1 VLAGSILGLS
11 RVTPKACY
19 LGKRSRLDHTNN
31 MPSNHIANVISG
43 ALIALVN
50 ISVAISVAAL
60 LFAQT
65 DPRLMVPGIAI
76 LLMGTL
82 ITGLGGSLFSDFKS
96 VICSPRNGLVP
107 VFAVMVTSIYASF
120 GNEYSIGAEATIIA
134 AFMVTTMITGLFLLL
149 LGRLKLGNLV
159 RYIPYPVT
167 GGFFAGIGYI
177 FVEGGL
183 TVAAGSDPTLGS
195 FTDSAF
201 IQLTTPAVVLA
212 LCLISGK
219 LFRDNRLSV
228 PGILLLLI
236 LIFYG
241 VLAMGGI
248 STEEAA
254 ANGLLPSIESTG
266 ALVPVFHLDYFE
278 QVNWVA
284 IYDQLSGIVVVA
296 LLCSMMLL
304 LDVSGIEL
312 IARKDLNPDHEL
324 EVMGYTNMVNS
335 LFGGFPGVHD
345 ASDTAL
351 VDRLGGK
358 DRLTGY
364 VYAVLVGASIFAGAG
379 FMEIVPTFLLGGLL
393 IYVGLEFLI
402 DWLWKARDEL
412 PLSDYVVVILIL
424 IVIIFSDIL
433 QGVTFGFFV
442 AIILFVINYS
452 QLSVI
457 KIETNG
463 SDHASNVD
471 RDLETRELL
480 NKEGHRILILILQG
494 FIFFGTADKLITAI
508 RTRIVDADDHSQF
521 DYLVLDFHHVSQLDT
536 SAIVSFTKLAQL
548 SDRVGFHIVISGADD
563 KSIKQL
569 VKHGFFTFGEQRWE
583 RNYKQQVDTAVDWC
597 ERRILADLNRSD
609 EDNNLELTDVLR
621 RIAYAEED
629 VKLLAEFF
637 VVERRVSG
645 EYLFREGD
653 KGESL
658 YFVGSG
664 TVVVVLQV
672 PSQQEQI
679 LRKYKAGAIL
689 GEMAIYTG
697 DNRTASVRIENDA
710 VLFRLDKDKLEAM
723 SRRFPAST
731 AALHTYIVKVLS
743 ERLSRA
749 NRNLSRYI

>member
-1 VLAGSILGLS
+1 MQMQSS
-11 RVTPKACY
+11 
-19 LGKRSRLDHTNN
+19 
-31 MPSNHIANVISG
+31 HIANIISG

-50 ISVAISVAAL
+50 ISVAVSVAAL

-65 DPRLMVPGIAI
+65 DQRLMVPGIAI
-76 LLMGTL
+76 LLIGTL
-82 ITGLGGSLFSDFKS
+82 VTGLGGTLFSGYKA
-96 VICSPRNGLVP
+96 VVCSPRNGLIP
-107 VFAVMVTSIYASF
+107 VFAVIVSSIYVSF
-120 GNEYSIGAEATIIA
+120 GSEYSIGAEATIIVA
-134 AFMVTTMITGLFLLL
+134 IMVTTTFAGLFLLL

-159 RYIPYPVT
+159 RYIPYLVT

-177 FVEGGL
+177 FIQGGL
-183 TVAAGSDPTLGS
+183 TVASGRDAELSSITDPK
-195 FTDSAF
+195 F
-201 IQLTTPAVVLA
+201 IQLVTPAVVLA
-212 LCLISGK
+212 LCLIIGK
-219 LFRDNRLSV
+219 MFRDNRLSV
-228 PGILLLLI
+228 PGILLLSVL
-236 LIFYG
+236 LFYG

-248 STEEAA
+248 SREQAA
-254 ANGLLPSIESTG
+254 ENGLLPIIESAGT
-266 ALVPVFHLDYFE
+266 LVPVFHWEYLQEVKWIAIWE
-278 QVNWVA
+278 Q
-284 IYDQLSGIVVVA
+284 LGGIVVVA

-312 IARKDLNPDHEL
+312 LAKQDLNPDHEL
-324 EVMGYTNMVNS
+324 EVMGYTNVVNGM
-335 LFGGFPGVHD
+335 LGGFPGVHD

-358 DRLTGY
+358 DRLMGI
-364 VYAVLVGASIFAGAG
+364 VNSLLVAAAILAGTE
-379 FMEIVPTFLLGGLL
+379 FMELVPTFLLGGLL

-402 DWLWKARDEL
+402 DWVWKARDEL

-424 IVIIFSDIL
+424 VVIIFSDIL

-442 AIILFVINYS
+442 AIILFVVNYS

-480 NKEGHRILILILQG
+480 NKEGHRVLIMVLQG
-494 FIFFGTADKLITAI
+494 FIFFGTADKLITSI
-508 RTRIVDADDHSQF
+508 RNRIMELDGSKF
-521 DYLVLDFHHVSQLDT
+521 DFLVLDFHHVSQLDT
-536 SAIVSFTKLAQL
+536 SAIVTFSKLAQL
-548 SDRVGFHIVISGADD
+548 SDRIGFHIVISSADE

-569 VKHGFFTFGEQRWE
+569 VKHGFFTFDDQRLERHYKEQL
-583 RNYKQQVDTAVDWC
+583 DTAVDWC
-597 ERRILADLNRSD
+597 ERRILQDLNLND
-609 EDNNLELTDVLR
+609 EEQNLDMHDVLG
-621 RIAYAEED
+621 RIAYEEAD
-629 VKLLAEFF
+629 VKLLSDFF
-637 VVERRVSG
+637 VVENRTAG
-645 EYLFREGD
+645 EYLFKEGD

-664 TVVVVLQV
+664 TVVVVLKIPRQA
-672 PSQQEQI
+672 ERI

-697 DNRTASVRIENDA
+697 ENRTASVRIESDA
-710 VLFRLDKDKLEAM
+710 RLFRLDKEKLEEM

-743 ERLSRA
+743 ERLGRA

>member
-1 VLAGSILGLS
+1 MQMQSS
-11 RVTPKACY
+11 
-19 LGKRSRLDHTNN
+19 
-31 MPSNHIANVISG
+31 HIANIISG

-50 ISVAISVAAL
+50 ISVAVSVAAL

-65 DPRLMVPGIAI
+65 DQRLMVPGIAI
-76 LLMGTL
+76 LLIGTL
-82 ITGLGGSLFSDFKS
+82 VTGLGGTLFSGYKA
-96 VICSPRNGLVP
+96 VVCSPRNGLIP
-107 VFAVMVTSIYASF
+107 VFAVIVSSIYVSF
-120 GNEYSIGAEATIIA
+120 GSEYSIGAEATIIVA
-134 AFMVTTMITGLFLLL
+134 IMVTTTFAGLFLLL

-159 RYIPYPVT
+159 RYIPYLVT

-177 FVEGGL
+177 FIQGGL
-183 TVAAGSDPTLGS
+183 TVASGRDAELSSITDPQ
-195 FTDSAF
+195 F
-201 IQLTTPAVVLA
+201 IQLVTPAVVLA
-212 LCLISGK
+212 LCLIIGK
-219 LFRDNRLSV
+219 MFRDNRLSV
-228 PGILLLLI
+228 PGILLLSVL
-236 LIFYG
+236 LFYG

-248 STEEAA
+248 SREQAA
-254 ANGLLPSIESTG
+254 ENGLLPIIESAGT
-266 ALVPVFHLDYFE
+266 LVPVFHWEYLQEVKWIAIWE
-278 QVNWVA
+278 Q
-284 IYDQLSGIVVVA
+284 LGGIVVVA

-312 IARKDLNPDHEL
+312 LAKQDLNPDHEL
-324 EVMGYTNMVNS
+324 EVMGYTNVVNGM
-335 LFGGFPGVHD
+335 LGGFPGVHD

-358 DRLTGY
+358 DRLMGI
-364 VYAVLVGASIFAGAG
+364 VNSLLVAAAILAGTE
-379 FMEIVPTFLLGGLL
+379 FMELVPTFLLGGLL

-402 DWLWKARDEL
+402 DWVWKARDEL

-424 IVIIFSDIL
+424 VVIIFSDIL

-442 AIILFVINYS
+442 AIILFVVNYS

-480 NKEGHRILILILQG
+480 NKEGHRVLIMVLQG
-494 FIFFGTADKLITAI
+494 FIFFGTADKLITSI
-508 RTRIVDADDHSQF
+508 RNRIMELDGSKF
-521 DYLVLDFHHVSQLDT
+521 DFLVLDFHHVSQLDT
-536 SAIVSFTKLAQL
+536 SAIVTFSKLAQL
-548 SDRVGFHIVISGADD
+548 SDRIGFHIVISSADE

-569 VKHGFFTFGEQRWE
+569 VKHGFFTFDDQRLERHYKEQL
-583 RNYKQQVDTAVDWC
+583 DTAVDWC
-597 ERRILADLNRSD
+597 ERRILQDLNLND
-609 EDNNLELTDVLR
+609 EEQNLDMHDVLG
-621 RIAYAEED
+621 RIAYEEAD
-629 VKLLAEFF
+629 VKLLSDFF
-637 VVERRVSG
+637 VVENRTAG
-645 EYLFREGD
+645 EYLFKEGD

-664 TVVVVLQV
+664 TVVVVLKIPRQA
-672 PSQQEQI
+672 ERI

-697 DNRTASVRIENDA
+697 ENRTASVRIESDA
-710 VLFRLDKDKLEAM
+710 RLFRLDKEKLEEM

-743 ERLSRA
+743 ERLGRA

>member
-1 VLAGSILGLS
+1 MQSSPLANI
-11 RVTPKACY
+11 
-19 LGKRSRLDHTNN
+19 
-31 MPSNHIANVISG
+31 ISG

-50 ISVAISVAAL
+50 ISVAVSVAAL

-65 DPRLMVPGIAI
+65 DQRLMVPGIAI
-76 LLMGTL
+76 LLIGTL
-82 ITGLGGSLFSDFKS
+82 VTGLGGTLFSGYKA
-96 VICSPRNGLVP
+96 VVCSPRNGLIP
-107 VFAVMVTSIYASF
+107 VFAVIVSSIYVSF
-120 GNEYSIGAEATIIA
+120 GSEYSIGAEATIIVA
-134 AFMVTTMITGLFLLL
+134 IMVTTTFAGLFLLL

-177 FVEGGL
+177 FIQGGL
-183 TVAAGSDPTLGS
+183 TVASGRDANLGAITDPQ
-195 FTDSAF
+195 F
-201 IQLTTPAVVLA
+201 IQLVTPAVVLA
-212 LCLISGK
+212 LCLIIGK
-219 LFRDNRLSV
+219 MFRDNRLSV
-228 PGILLLLI
+228 PGILLLSVL
-236 LIFYG
+236 LFYG

-248 STEEAA
+248 SREQAA
-254 ANGLLPSIESTG
+254 ENGLLPIIESAGT
-266 ALVPVFHLDYFE
+266 LVPIFHWEYLQEVKWMAIWE
-278 QVNWVA
+278 Q
-284 IYDQLSGIVVVA
+284 LGGIVVVA

-312 IARKDLNPDHEL
+312 LAKQDLNPDHEL
-324 EVMGYTNMVNS
+324 EVMGYTNVVNGM
-335 LFGGFPGVHD
+335 LGGFPGVHD

-358 DRLTGY
+358 DRLMGI
-364 VYAVLVGASIFAGAG
+364 VNSLLVAAAILAGTE
-379 FMEIVPTFLLGGLL
+379 FMELVPTFLLGGLL

-402 DWLWKARDEL
+402 DWVWKARDEL

-424 IVIIFSDIL
+424 VVIIFSDIL

-442 AIILFVINYS
+442 AIILFVVNYS
-452 QLSVI
+452 KLSVI

-480 NKEGHRILILILQG
+480 NKEGHRVLIMVLQG

-508 RTRIVDADDHSQF
+508 RNRIMELEGSKF
-521 DYLVLDFHHVSQLDT
+521 DFLVLDFHHVSQLDT
-536 SAIVSFTKLAQL
+536 SAIVTFSKLAQL
-548 SDRVGFHIVISGADD
+548 SDRIGFHIVISSADE

-569 VKHGFFTFGEQRWE
+569 VKHGFFTFGDQPLE
-583 RNYKQQVDTAVDWC
+583 RHYKDQLDTAVDWC
-597 ERRILADLNRSD
+597 ERRILQDLNLND
-609 EDNNLELTDVLR
+609 EEKNLDLHDVLG
-621 RIAYAEED
+621 RIAYEEAD
-629 VKLLAEFF
+629 VKLLANFF
-637 VVERRVSG
+637 AVENRKAG
-645 EYLFREGD
+645 EYLFKEGD
-653 KGESL
+653 SGESL

-664 TVVVVLQV
+664 TVVVVLKIPRQA
-672 PSQQEQI
+672 ERI

-697 DNRTASVRIENDA
+697 ENRTASVRIESDA
-710 VLFRLDKDKLEAM
+710 CLFRLDKEKLEEM

-743 ERLSRA
+743 ERLGRA

>member
-1 VLAGSILGLS
+1 MQSS
-11 RVTPKACY
+11 
-19 LGKRSRLDHTNN
+19 
-31 MPSNHIANVISG
+31 HIANIISG

-50 ISVAISVAAL
+50 ISVAVSVAAL

-65 DPRLMVPGIAI
+65 DQRLMVPGIAI
-76 LLMGTL
+76 LLIGTL
-82 ITGLGGSLFSDFKS
+82 VTGLGGTLFSGYKA
-96 VICSPRNGLVP
+96 VVCSPRNGLIP
-107 VFAVMVTSIYASF
+107 VFAVIVSSIYVSF
-120 GNEYSIGAEATIIA
+120 GSEYSIGAEATIIVA
-134 AFMVTTMITGLFLLL
+134 IMVTTTFAGLFLLL

-177 FVEGGL
+177 FIQGGL
-183 TVAAGSDPTLGS
+183 TVASGRDADMGSLTDPQ
-195 FTDSAF
+195 F
-201 IQLTTPAVVLA
+201 IQLVTPAVVLA
-212 LCLISGK
+212 LCLIIGK
-219 LFRDNRLSV
+219 MFRDNRLSV
-228 PGILLLLI
+228 PGILLLSVL
-236 LIFYG
+236 LFYG

-248 STEEAA
+248 SREQAA
-254 ANGLLPSIESTG
+254 ENGLLPIIESAGT
-266 ALVPVFHLDYFE
+266 LVPIFHWEYLQEVKWIAIWE
-278 QVNWVA
+278 Q
-284 IYDQLSGIVVVA
+284 LGGIIVVA

-312 IARKDLNPDHEL
+312 LAKKDLNPDHEL
-324 EVMGYTNMVNS
+324 EVMGYTNVVNGM
-335 LFGGFPGVHD
+335 LGGFPGVHD

-358 DRLTGY
+358 DRLMGI
-364 VYAVLVGASIFAGAG
+364 VNSLLVAAAILAGTE
-379 FMEIVPTFLLGGLL
+379 FMELVPTFLLGGLL

-424 IVIIFSDIL
+424 VVIIFSDIL

-442 AIILFVINYS
+442 AIILFVVNYS

-480 NKEGHRILILILQG
+480 NKEGHRILIMVLQG

-508 RTRIVDADDHSQF
+508 RNRIMELEGSKF
-521 DYLVLDFHHVSQLDT
+521 DFLVLDFHHVSQLDT
-536 SAIVSFTKLAQL
+536 SAIVTFSKLAQL
-548 SDRVGFHIVISGADD
+548 SDRIGFHIVISSADE

-569 VKHGFFTFGEQRWE
+569 VKHGFFTFGEQRLE
-583 RNYKQQVDTAVDWC
+583 RHYKEQLDTAVDWC
-597 ERRILADLNRSD
+597 ERRILQDLNRND
-609 EDNNLELTDVLR
+609 EEQNLELHDVLG
-621 RIAYAEED
+621 RIAYEEAD
-629 VKLLAEFF
+629 VKLLADFF
-637 VVERRVSG
+637 VVENRKAG
-645 EYLFREGD
+645 EYLFKEGD
-653 KGESL
+653 SGESL

-664 TVVVVLQV
+664 TVVVVLKV
-672 PSQQEQI
+672 PRQAERI

-697 DNRTASVRIENDA
+697 ENRTASVRIENDA
-710 VLFRLDKDKLEAM
+710 CLFRLDKEKLEEM
-723 SRRFPAST
+723 SRKFPAST

-743 ERLSRA
+743 ERLGRA

>member
-1 VLAGSILGLS
+1 MTSTIANKMGNIVAGS
-11 RVTPKACY
+11 
-19 LGKRSRLDHTNN
+19 
-31 MPSNHIANVISG
+31 
-43 ALIALVN
+43 LIALVN
-50 ISVAISVAAL
+50 ISVAVSVAAL

-76 LLMGTL
+76 LLAGTL
-82 ITGLGGSLFSDFKS
+82 VTGLGGTLFSGFRA

-107 VFAVMVTSIYASF
+107 VFAVMVTSIYSSF
-120 GNEYSIGAEATIIA
+120 GSEYSIGAEATIIA
-134 AFMVTTMITGLFLLL
+134 AIMVTTMITGLFLLL
-149 LGRLKLGNLV
+149 LGRLELGNLV

-183 TVAAGSDPTLGS
+183 TVASGVEPQLGS
-195 FTDSAF
+195 FGDATF
-201 IQLTTPAVVLA
+201 IQLVTPAVVLA
-212 LCLISGK
+212 LCLIVGK

-228 PGILLLLI
+228 PGILLISL

-241 VLAMGGI
+241 VLVLAGI
-248 STEEAA
+248 SREQAA
-254 ANGLLPSIESTG
+254 ENGLLPSIGNTG
-266 ALVPVFHLDYFE
+266 PLMPVFHLDYFS

-284 IYDQLSGIVVVA
+284 ISDQIGGIVVVA

-324 EVMGYTNMVNS
+324 QVMGYTNMVNS

-345 ASDTAL
+345 VSDTAL

-358 DRLTGY
+358 DRLTGF
-364 VYAVLVGASIFAGAG
+364 VYAILVSVAILAGAE
-379 FMEIVPTFLLGGLL
+379 FMELVPTFILGGLL

-452 QLSVI
+452 QLSVV

-480 NKEGHRILILILQG
+480 NKEGKRVLILILQG
-494 FIFFGTADKLITAI
+494 FIFFGTADKLISAI
-508 RTRIVDADDHSQF
+508 RNRITDRENTYF
-521 DYLVLDFHHVSQLDT
+521 DFLVLDFHHVSQLDT
-536 SAIVSFTKLAQL
+536 SAIVTFTKLAQL
-548 SDRVGFHIVISGADD
+548 SEQVGFHVVISGADE

-569 VKHGFFTFGEQRWE
+569 VKHRFFTFGETRWE
-583 RNYKQQVDTAVDWC
+583 RHYKEQVEIAVDWC
-597 ERRILADLNRSD
+597 ERRILEDLNRPD
-609 EDNNLELTDVLR
+609 EDYKLELSDVLR
-621 RIAYAEED
+621 RIAYDEAD
-629 VKLLAEFF
+629 IGPLAEFF
-637 VVERRVSG
+637 VVEHHQAG
-645 EYLFREGD
+645 DYLFHEGD
-653 KGESL
+653 RGESL
-658 YFVGSG
+658 YFVGAG
-664 TVVVVLQV
+664 TAVVVLDLPHQR
-672 PSQQEQI
+672 ERI

-697 DNRTASVRIENDA
+697 ENRTASVRIEKEA
-710 VLFRLDKDKLEAM
+710 TLFRLDKEAM
-723 SRRFPAST
+723 ERMSRKFPAST
-731 AALHTYIVKVLS
+731 AGLHTYIVRVMS

-749 NRNLSRYI
+749 NRNLSRYV